1 MKCWLLGI
9 WLINWTECNDF
20 DFIPYSV
27 RMNHERL

>member
-1 MKCWLLGI
+1 MLTPWYMANNC
-9 WLINWTECNDF
+9 TECNDF

>member
-1 MKCWLLGI
+1 MLTPWYMAI
-9 WLINWTECNDF
+9 NNWTECNDF